1 MRLNTVRSA
10 TARVLAVLALVACTA
25 VSGAFAQG
33 VTSASVRG
41 HVLDEAGAPVDG
53 ALITATNVA
62 SGLKYQ
68 VRSRAGGQFNMEN
81 LGLGRYTFEGRAI
94 GFRPGRVEGQRLT
107 LGQVLDLELRLTAAP
122 VELSAITVTQEAAN
136 PLISSARTGAG
147 TSVSDSVILRL
158 PTLNR
163 NFTDFISNVPQVV
176 GTSMGGLNNRFNN
189 IQIDGAVNNDLF
201 GLAASGTPG
210 GQAGARPISVEAVR
224 EFQVLIAPFD
234 VRQGGFTGG
243 IVNVVT
249 RSGTNQFRGSVFG
262 YYTNQSLQASYTDS
276 TGLLYKPTDFNRSQ
290 YGFTLSGPIIR
301 DKLHF
306 FTVVDFSRRATP
318 YSTTGQISPDT
329 TGGADSVAAN
339 GNGIRW
345 NTAIRMD
352 SIMQARYGYSVGSP
366 VGPTIKNP
374 DTNILFKL
382 SGQLGTATHFDLS
395 HNSVVASD
403 VSLSHAPGTANNGYQ
418 LSNSGYQFLS
428 KTNSTRLLM
437 NTNFGGRFTNELILG
452 YSSVRDKRVLPN
464 NIPRIVVNGDR
475 CYNLG
480 YTDTT
485 LTAESG
491 TVNCRTILAGG
502 AERSSMANFLNQDI
516 FEVTDNLTFPM
527 GQHLITLGTHN
538 EFFKFDNMFLQNAYG
553 TWWFRD
559 NAALAAGT
567 PYQYQAALL
576 LRPNGGEAIFKVTQ
590 LGIYAQ
596 DRWTPTPRLTLTA
609 GLRYDRPSL
618 PSPSHNVR
626 LDSIF
631 YVARG
636 GAAATFDSANAV
648 GGINTSKLSLKGLFS
663 PRAGFNYDLS
673 GNGSSVLR
681 GGVGVFTGRPA
692 YVWISNAFGGT
703 GLEQATLTCNGRN
716 GTTKTDTVPTFTLD
730 VSNIPQGCNPAG
742 TASSLTPP
750 IATVTYYE
758 QNFRFPQTMS
768 LALGLDHKLP
778 WGVVGTFDFLYKRYL
793 NNYYINDVNL
803 RGPTALAAGE
813 GYRTMYGTI
822 SSSGSAT
829 ASKIS
834 PAFYQVLRHSNKN
847 GDRATSF
854 TVQLQKRF
862 SNAMEFSAGYTW
874 SHALDYISLGSS
886 VALSNY
892 QFTTLDG
899 TLENRNLRTSTFDRT
914 HRFVFSGAFTLP
926 YQVNAGLRM
935 TVQSGTPYGYVANAD
950 VNADGVSGN
959 DLVYVP
965 LYSTDITLANPNDW
979 TRLNNYINSEPCL
992 NRQRGHIMDRN
1003 SCRNPVQTFLD
1014 ARLSKTFPTF
1024 GGQSIE
1030 ISADIFNLPRLLG
1043 SLLDNNWGE
1052 VRSTSG
1058 YENNYLL
1065 NLTGWDAGSMRGKY
1079 SLNLPVRRQVS
1090 VSASRWNMQF
1100 GARYS
1105 F

>member
-10 TARVLAVLALVACTA
+10 TARILAVLALVACAA

-41 HVLDEAGAPVDG
+41 HVLDEAGSPVDG
-53 ALITATNVA
+53 AVITATNAATGARYV
-62 SGLKYQ
+62 G
-68 VRSRAGGQFNMEN
+68 RSRTGGLFNIEN
-81 LGLGRYTFEGRAI
+81 LSLGRYIIEARAI
-94 GFRPGRVEGQRLT
+94 GYRPTRIESTRLS
-107 LGQVLDLELRLTAAP
+107 LGQVAEIELRMPQAA
-122 VELSAITVTQEAAN
+122 VELGAITVQTDEAN
-136 PLISSARTGAG
+136 PLISAARTGAG
-147 TSVSDSVILRL
+147 SSVSDSVILRL

-176 GTSMGGLNNRFNN
+176 GTSVGGMNNRFNN

-249 RSGTNQFRGSVFG
+249 RSGTNDFRGSVFG
-262 YYTNQSLQASYTDS
+262 YFQNNTLYGSYTDS
-276 TGLLYKPTDFNRSQ
+276 TGLVSKQTDFSRSQ
-290 YGFTLSGPIIR
+290 YGFSLSGPIIR
-301 DKLHF
+301 DRLHF

-318 YSTTGQISPDT
+318 YSPTGQITPDT
-329 TGGADSVAAN
+329 TGGADSSASN

-345 NTAIRMD
+345 NTAIAMD
-352 SIMQARYGYSVGSP
+352 SIMQARYGYTVGGP

-382 SGQLGTATHFDLS
+382 SGQLGASTHFDLS

-403 VSLSHAPGTANNGYQ
+403 MSLTHAPGTANNGYQ
-418 LSNSGYQFLS
+418 LSNSGYSFES

-437 NTNFGGRFTNELILG
+437 NTTFGGRFTNELILG
-452 YSSVRDKRVLPN
+452 YTTVRDKRVLPN
-464 NIPRIVVNGDR
+464 DIPRVVVNGDR
-475 CYNLG
+475 CYGQG

-485 LTAESG
+485 LVPENGTA
-491 TVNCRTILAGG
+491 NCRTILAGG

-527 GQHLITLGTHN
+527 GQHLLTLGTHN

-590 LGIYAQ
+590 LGLYAQ
-596 DRWTPTPRLTLTA
+596 DRWTPTPRLTVTA
-609 GLRYDRPSL
+609 GLRYDKPSL
-618 PSPSHNVR
+618 PTPSHNVR

-636 GAAATFDSANAV
+636 GAAATFDSANAP
-648 GGINTSKLSLKGLFS
+648 GGINTSKLSLQGLFS
-663 PRAGFNYDLS
+663 PRIGFNYDIT
-673 GNGSSVLR
+673 GAGTSVLR
-681 GGVGVFTGRPA
+681 GGAGVFTGRPA

-716 GTTKTDTVPTFTLD
+716 GTTKTDTVPTFTMD
-730 VSNIPQGCNPAG
+730 VSDIPQGCNPAG

-750 IATVTYYE
+750 IANVTYYE
-758 QNFRFPQTMS
+758 QNFRFPQTMRLS
-768 LALGLDHKLP
+768 LGLDHKLP
-778 WGVVGTFDFLYKRYL
+778 WGVVGTFDFLYTRYL

-822 SSSGSAT
+822 SGSGSAT

-834 PAFYQVLRHSNKN
+834 PAFYQVLRHSNRD
-847 GDRATSF
+847 GDRAISY

-874 SHALDYISLGSS
+874 SHAEDYISLGSS

-899 TLENRNLRTSTFDRT
+899 TLDNRNLRTSTFDRT

-926 YQVNAGLRM
+926 YQINAGLRM
-935 TVQSGTPYGYVANAD
+935 TVQSGTPYGYVVNSD

-965 LYSTDITLANPNDW
+965 MYSTDISLANPNDW
-979 TRLNNYINSEPCL
+979 TKLNNYINNEPCL
-992 NRQRGHIMDRN
+992 NEQRGHILRRN

-1024 GGQSIE
+1024 GGQSVE

-1043 SLLDNNWGE
+1043 SLLDNSWGE

-1058 YENNYLL
+1058 YENAYLL
-1065 NLTGWDAGSMRGKY
+1065 QSTGYDAGMMRSKY
-1079 SLNLPVRRQVS
+1079 SLYLPVREQVS

-1100 GARYS
+1100 GARYT